1 MLSYTLSASYT
12 DLYELTMGEV
22 YHVWKKNDV
31 PVCFDY
37 FFRKLPYKGG
47 YVIFAG
53 LEDVLHCLETLRFTD
68 EDIRHLQSLNFNKD
82 YIEFLGK
89 FRFKGTVCSVREGE
103 VVFPN
108 TPILRV
114 QGSQFEA
121 QLVETLLLNILNFES
136 LIATKAARMKY
147 VAGNGELSDF
157 GLRRAQGPGGILA
170 ARAAAIGGFTSTSD
184 VYAGQLYNIPV
195 AGTMAHSFIE
205 SFDSELEA
213 FRAFAKSRPDNCVFL
228 VDTYNTLKSGIPNA
242 ITVAK
247 EMEQDGHN
255 LAGIRLDSGDL
266 AWLAKEARRM
276 LDEAG
281 LHYVKIV
288 ASNQLDEYVIK
299 SVLEQGAPVD
309 IFGVGTKLVTG
320 YPDGALDG
328 VYKLSMAGGKPR
340 LKISETIQK
349 TTLPGVKQVLRVLD
363 DNGQFFGAD
372 AVVLDEETEA
382 DIICNPFEP
391 GQSLSVG
398 KYKKETMLVKVME
411 NGKRVIPEQSIT
423 DIRAYAQKRLALLP
437 AEYKRF
443 EFPHIYKTS
452 VSKKLLD
459 LREKMIEEHKH
470 HFDENADNS

>member
-1 MLSYTLSASYT
+1 
-12 DLYELTMGEV
+12 
-22 YHVWKKNDV
+22 
-31 PVCFDY
+31 
-37 FFRKLPYKGG
+37 
-47 YVIFAG
+47 
-53 LEDVLHCLETLRFTD
+53 
-68 EDIRHLQSLNFNKD
+68 
-82 YIEFLGK
+82 
-89 FRFKGTVCSVREGE
+89 
-103 VVFPN
+103 
-108 TPILRV
+108 
-114 QGSQFEA
+114 
-121 QLVETLLLNILNFES
+121 
-136 LIATKAARMKY
+136 
-147 VAGNGELSDF
+147 
-157 GLRRAQGPGGILA
+157 
-170 ARAAAIGGFTSTSD
+170 
-184 VYAGQLYNIPV
+184 
-195 AGTMAHSFIE
+195 
-205 SFDSELEA
+205 
-213 FRAFAKSRPDNCVFL
+213 
-228 VDTYNTLKSGIPNA
+228 
-242 ITVAK
+242 
-247 EMEQDGHN
+247 